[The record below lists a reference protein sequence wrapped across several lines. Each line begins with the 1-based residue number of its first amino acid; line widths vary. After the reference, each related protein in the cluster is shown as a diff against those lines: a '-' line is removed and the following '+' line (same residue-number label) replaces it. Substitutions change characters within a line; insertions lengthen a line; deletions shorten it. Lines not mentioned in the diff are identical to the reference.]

1 MQEIFV
7 HSVGQ
12 AVDRIIPYLESTAHK
27 AVYFE
32 GWNGLAASA
41 VLRAIADRPP
51 PSLTKK
57 FDKIIHIDCSR
68 WKSRRDLQRAIVDE
82 LKLPGYVVAQL
93 DRQDE
98 EDDFLGV
105 EQASRAEI
113 RDVTREIYQ
122 TLRDVSR
129 MLVIFHNG
137 SDNMVDMADLGILH
151 FDCRLL
157 WTFRGR
163 FRLNKEIQKKV
174 DSSHLFVDASR
185 SYTNYNELIKEE
197 AREITL
203 YAHKNGITP
212 DPDVVRDCCMYLL
225 SLNYYGGSIMDYSW
239 ATHASN
245 YWVCDG
251 IVGDKDNQAAWD
263 VAGILHQEIRLED
276 YSSSTL
282 PVFGDE
288 LSTPP
293 GRWILLLTSSD
304 MEEKAY
310 PETTSLFLAP
320 QRESD
325 QPLPS
330 LPNDMFQQADQLR
343 VLKLCGCTF
352 KFSSPPFHCCYNLR
366 FLGLDSCMDQE
377 NLAEPEKEGAV
388 AMEIFQR
395 LWVLDVCQTDWELA
409 FPEEIQEQVATDIRE
424 VHVRKGRIW
433 RKSLAWRQLQNLHK
447 LRVIEPTGSWET
459 GKKDEFTDM
468 IKLELLHLSGN
479 NSIQVLPSLCGAT
492 GLKTLVLD
500 GCVGLD
506 HIGPEGIPPS
516 LESFSLDG
524 GAGKDGKNPAKL
536 SRITL
541 VDCAKLVD
549 FTLLGS
555 LPNLE
560 ELDLSRTTVKTVNL
574 KMVVPV
580 KKLGRIFL
588 MGCQQ
593 LRAIIWP
600 ENGMKQLRLLRID
613 TRQGVAVPRE
623 TSYHSIVC
631 HQKEGYRHAH
641 VSITDIR
648 FLPSLVLTESEAF
661 CWSTAPFK
669 LDLYLSCSINADGE
683 NCNSKKMD
691 RHFYSTGQ
699 IVESA
704 PKSFIHKT
712 YSTYNDVSI
721 NHIVTENDDDSGVLQ
736 FEPQGIHVEMGQ
748 ELVDI
753 NVLDSRGIRAIIF
766 VMNKVQSFHMCNNSS
781 ITTVI
786 PERMLSSGED
796 KISWDALKW
805 CHVQS
810 CPKLKTVF
818 TTNYNI
824 YCFKELETIWVA
836 DLLMASSIWSR
847 GRIYIGRDTDSF
859 AKLRAIHLYRCPR
872 LRFVLPLSWF
882 YTLSSLETLHIIECS
897 DLRQVFPVEAEFLNE
912 IATKHPN
919 GMLEFPMLKDLYL
932 YHLSSLRQICEA
944 KIFAPKLET
953 VRLRGC
959 WGLKRLPATK
969 HRRHNALRVVVDCEK
984 DWWDSLEWDGLDF
997 GHHPSLFAPSHSSY
1011 YKKQMLRG
1019 AVLR

>member
-1 MQEIFV
+1 MPREYIYV
-7 HSVGQ
+7 DNVGE
-12 AVDRIIPYLESTAHK
+12 AVDTIIRYLESTAHK

-32 GWNGLAASA
+32 GWNGLGASA
-41 VLRAIADRPP
+41 VLRAIAEKPP

-68 WKSRRDLQRAIVDE
+68 WKSRRDIQRAIVDE
-82 LKLPGYVVAQL
+82 LKLLGHVAAHF

-98 EDDFLGV
+98 EDDFSGV

-113 RDVTREIYQ
+113 LDAKRDIYQ
-122 TLRDVSR
+122 TVRDVSC

-163 FRLNKEIQKKV
+163 FRLDKEIQKKV
-174 DSSHLFVDASR
+174 DSSHLFVDASH
-185 SYTNYNELIKEE
+185 SSTYYNELVEEE
-197 AREITL
+197 AGEITL
-203 YAHKNGITP
+203 E
-212 DPDVVRDCCMYLL
+212 CMYLL

-251 IVGDKDNQAAWD
+251 IVGDKDSQAAWD
-263 VAGILHQEIRLED
+263 VARILHQEIRLED

-282 PVFGDE
+282 PEFGDQ
-288 LSTPP
+288 LSIPP
-293 GRWILLLTSSD
+293 RRWIL
-304 MEEKAY
+304 
-310 PETTSLFLAP
+310 
-320 QRESD
+320 
-325 QPLPS
+325 
-330 LPNDMFQQADQLR
+330 
-343 VLKLCGCTF
+343 
-352 KFSSPPFHCCYNLR
+352 
-366 FLGLDSCMDQE
+366 FLGLYSCMDQE
-377 NLAEPEKEGAV
+377 NLAVQKEGAV
-388 AMEIFQR
+388 AIEIFQR
-395 LWVLDVCQTDWELA
+395 LWVLDVFQTDWELS

-424 VHVRKGRIW
+424 VHIRKGRIW
-433 RKSLAWRQLQNLHK
+433 RNSLAWRQLQNLNK

-459 GKKDEFTDM
+459 GKKDELTDM

-492 GLKTLVLD
+492 RLKTLVLD
-500 GCVGLD
+500 GCVGLE
-506 HIGPEGIPPS
+506 HVGPEGIPPS

-560 ELDLSRTTVKTVNL
+560 ELDLSRTTVKTINL
-574 KMVVPV
+574 KMVVQV
-580 KKLGRIFL
+580 EKLGRIFV

-600 ENGMKQLRLLRID
+600 ENGMQQLRLLCID
-613 TRQGVAVPRE
+613 T
-623 TSYHSIVC
+623 ID
-631 HQKEGYRHAH
+631 K
-641 VSITDIR
+641 
-648 FLPSLVLTESEAF
+648 SLVLTGSREF
-661 CWSTAPFK
+661 CWSTTPFK
-669 LDLYLSCSINADGE
+669 LNLYLSCSINDDGK
-683 NCNSKKMD
+683 NCNSEKMD
-691 RHFYSTGQ
+691 PHFYSTGH
-699 IVESA
+699 VESA
-704 PKSFIHKT
+704 LVARRSFIHKT
-712 YSTYNDVSI
+712 YSTYNDVSV
-721 NHIVTENDDDSGVLQ
+721 NHIVTKNNDSGVLQ

-753 NVLDSRGIRAIIF
+753 NVLDSQGIRAIIF
-766 VMNKVQSFHMCNNSS
+766 VINKVQSFHMCNNSS

-786 PERMLSSGED
+786 PERMLSSGD

-810 CPKLKTVF
+810 CPMLKTVF
-818 TTNYNI
+818 SINYDI
-824 YCFKELETIWVA
+824 YCFQELETIWVA

-847 GRIYIGRDTDSF
+847 GRIYVGRDTDSF

-872 LRFVLPLSWF
+872 LTFVLPLSWF
-882 YTLSSLETLHIIECS
+882 CTLSSLETLHIIECS
-897 DLRQVFPVEAEFLNE
+897 DLRQVFPVEARFLNG
-912 IATKHPN
+912 IANEHPN
-919 GMLEFPMLKDLYL
+919 GMLEFPMLKDLCL

-944 KIFAPKLET
+944 NIFAPKLET

-959 WGLKRLPATK
+959 WSLKRLPATNRSQ
-969 HRRHNALRVVVDCEK
+969 HDALRVVVDCEK